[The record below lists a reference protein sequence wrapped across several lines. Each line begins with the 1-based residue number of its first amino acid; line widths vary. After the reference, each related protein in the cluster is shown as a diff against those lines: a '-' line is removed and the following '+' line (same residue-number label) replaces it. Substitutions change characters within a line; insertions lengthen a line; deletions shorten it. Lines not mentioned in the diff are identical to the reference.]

1 MEPTKEEL
9 QKIRE
14 SRLAQQSSDPFY
26 LKESSSLTA
35 KSPLRSN
42 NNVISDIPVQN
53 IELDVPL
60 KIAGLASSDQYLEMS
75 KNGSN
80 SKKDKKKKKNKK
92 HKKKDGDMEVRIFT

>member
-1 MEPTKEEL
+1 MKPSEPHSLLFFFSGATSSYDSPSKKNFVEPTKEEL

-60 KIAGLASSDQYLEMS
+60 KIAG
-75 KNGSN
+75 K
-80 SKKDKKKKKNKK
+80 
-92 HKKKDGDMEVRIFT
+92 F